1 MDFIEMLKNLGESL
15 ADYTVGKYLEE
26 ISLTLDNLSEK
37 ADDPAKKLAY
47 RMASTK
53 VLELAIEQII
63 GASEKLPIKKDE
75 DEAE

>member
-26 ISLTLDNLSEK
+26 IGLTLDNLSEK

-47 RMASTK
+47 RIASMK
-53 VLELAIEQII
+53 VLSAALEQMES
-63 GASEKLPIKKDE
+63 ANKKLPVYE